1 MEKKSIDSIRNQ
13 VFEAESLRIQSRLD
27 VIEYLEYQIRLN
39 STDKSLKLKEAIT
52 VQTING
58 EELIIDF
65 IEVKSDGIFFD
76 CTQNRTFSQ
85 RHIVF
90 STITLFEILKA
101 FYEEG
106 YNYQDE

>member
-52 VQTING
+52 VQTADHK
-58 EELIIDF
+58 EFKLDRM
-65 IEVKSDGIFFD
+65 GIGWEGIRFYS
-76 CTQNRTFSQ
+76 TETAISESYP
-85 RHIVF
+85 VF